1 MTIVDVTED
10 IKKKLRNSNFAPDFI
25 ENCVNSKFLAIEQE
39 NPEIVGINFV
49 GGLLNVTG
57 IEVNEKFRGKGL
69 SEKLL
74 DETLEECKKRKI
86 SFLSVVKP
94 SNVISIKLHFRISY
108 PPIFTSYYNKTEG
121 KEIVVI
127 LPLNKNGHRMV
138 KLMRIFNTRIG
149 NAFFTLLF
157 VILRGLLK
165 NLITFSGSKMSKID
179 LSYSI
184 RNFEKV
190 QETLKEVKLTTNQIE
205 FVKLNKIKINKK
217 LDNFC

>member
-39 NPEIVGINFV
+39 NSEIVGINFV

-69 SEKLL
+69 SKKLL

-86 SFLSVVKP
+86 SFLSGVVKP
-94 SNVISIKLHFRISY
+94 SNVISIKLHFRIGY
-108 PPIFTSYYNKTEG
+108 APIFTSYYNKTEG

-149 NAFFTLLF
+149 NAAFSLLL
-157 VILRGLLK
+157 VIFRGLLK

-190 QETLKEVKLTTNQIE
+190 QETLKEVNSTTN
-205 FVKLNKIKINKK
+205 
-217 LDNFC
+217 

>member
-1 MTIVDVTED
+1 
-10 IKKKLRNSNFAPDFI
+10 
-25 ENCVNSKFLAIEQE
+25 
-39 NPEIVGINFV
+39 
-49 GGLLNVTG
+49 LLNVTG

-94 SNVISIKLHFRISY
+94 SNVISIKLHFRIGY

-205 FVKLNKIKINKK
+205 FVKLNKIKIKK
-217 LDNFC
+217 KQDNFC

>member
-1 MTIVDVTED
+1 MTIVNVTKD
-10 IKKKLRNSNFAPDFI
+10 TKKKLKNSKFAPNFI

-39 NPEIVGINFV
+39 NSEIVGINFV

-69 SEKLL
+69 SKKLL
-74 DETLEECKKRKI
+74 DETLDECKKRKI
-86 SFLSVVKP
+86 SFLSGVVKP
-94 SNVISIKLHFRISY
+94 SNVISIKIHFRIGY
-108 PPIFTSYYNKTEG
+108 TPIFTSNYNKTEG

-127 LPLNKNGHRMV
+127 LPLNKNGHRMI
-138 KLMRIFNTRIG
+138 KLMRIFNTKIG
-149 NAFFTLLF
+149 NAVFTLLL

-165 NLITFSGSKMSKID
+165 NLITFSGSEMSKID

-190 QETLKEVKLTTNQIE
+190 EDALKEVNLTTN
-205 FVKLNKIKINKK
+205 
-217 LDNFC
+217 

>member
-10 IKKKLRNSNFAPDFI
+10 IKKKLRKTNFAPIFI

-39 NPEIVGINFV
+39 NSEIVGINFV

-69 SEKLL
+69 SKKLL

-86 SFLSVVKP
+86 SFLSGVVKP
-94 SNVISIKLHFRISY
+94 SNVISIKIHFRIGY
-108 PPIFTSYYNKTEG
+108 TPIFISNYNKTEG

-127 LPLNKNGHRMV
+127 LPLNKNGHRIV

-149 NAFFTLLF
+149 NAVFTLIL

-165 NLITFSGSKMSKID
+165 NLITFSGSEMSKID

-190 QETLKEVKLTTNQIE
+190 EDALKEVNLTTN
-205 FVKLNKIKINKK
+205 
-217 LDNFC
+217 

>member
-1 MTIVDVTED
+1 MTIVNVTKD
-10 IKKKLRNSNFAPDFI
+10 TKKKLKNSKFAPNFI

-39 NPEIVGINFV
+39 NSEIVGVNFV

-69 SEKLL
+69 SKKLL

-86 SFLSVVKP
+86 SFLSGVVKP
-94 SNVISIKLHFRISY
+94 SNVISIKIHFRIGY
-108 PPIFTSYYNKTEG
+108 TPIFTSNYNKTEG

-138 KLMRIFNTRIG
+138 KLMRIFNTRLG
-149 NAFFTLLF
+149 NAVFTLLLI
-157 VILRGLLK
+157 ILRGLLK
-165 NLITFSGSKMSKID
+165 NLITFSGSEMSKTD
-179 LSYSI
+179 FSYSI

-190 QETLKEVKLTTNQIE
+190 EDTLKEVNLTTN
-205 FVKLNKIKINKK
+205 
-217 LDNFC
+217 

>member
-10 IKKKLRNSNFAPDFI
+10 IKKKLRNSNFPPIFI

-39 NPEIVGINFV
+39 NSEIVGINFV
-49 GGLLNVTG
+49 GGLLNATG
-57 IEVNEKFRGKGL
+57 IEINEKFRGKGL
-69 SEKLL
+69 SKKLL

-86 SFLSVVKP
+86 SFLSGVVKP
-94 SNVISIKLHFRISY
+94 TNLVSIKIHFRIGY
-108 PPIFTSYYNKTEG
+108 TPIFTSNFNKIEG

-127 LPLNKNGHRMV
+127 LPLNKKGHMM
-138 KLMRIFNTRIG
+138 KNLMKIFNTRLG
-149 NAFFTLLF
+149 NAVFSLLL

-165 NLITFSGSKMSKID
+165 NLINFSGSEMSKID

-190 QETLKEVKLTTNQIE
+190 QETLKEIDLTSS
-205 FVKLNKIKINKK
+205 
-217 LDNFC
+217 D